1 MADMPG
7 LTGDFG
13 SRTMSVT
20 ECLVVNGLSENA
32 DEANEVAR
40 YLCSDNSGDI
50 YKLSNKVAAHYGVK
64 YDNPNLATF
73 VGVHAD
79 SVPMPKT
86 IETSN
91 LWMELEIAFT
101 KIWNGED
108 CNSTL
113 KNVCESIMTQVTGTP
128 YTAEVLPD
136 PDDDAITAGLTED
149 VEDND

>member
-1 MADMPG
+1 
-7 LTGDFG
+7 
-13 SRTMSVT
+13 MSVT
-20 ECLVVNGLSENA
+20 NCLVVNGLSENA
-32 DEANEVAR
+32 AQANDVAR

-50 YKLSNKVAAHYGVK
+50 YRLGNKVAAHYGVQ
-64 YDNPNLATF
+64 YDDANLATF
-73 VGVHAD
+73 VAVYAD

-113 KNVCESIMTQVTGTP
+113 KQVSESIMTQVTGTP
-128 YTAEVLPD
+128 YSEETLPD
-136 PDDDAITAGLTED
+136 PDDEAITAGLTED
-149 VEDND
+149 DD